1 MLLLT
6 TSIALALSAIP
17 CCLSIWPIPRSF
29 DSGNQIIKLSNSFD
43 ISINFTNPPQDLLD
57 AVARTKDAIQTDQLG
72 RLIVGRGS
80 SDSEAFGSANTF
92 HNLVLTIEQRAPVI
106 QPIATEAVASLD
118 TRDESYS
125 LSVPLDGSAGVV
137 SANTTLGLLR
147 GLSTFEQLWY
157 TYNGTIYTS
166 YAPLTITN
174 DKPAYVYRGFML
186 DTARNFFSVSDIKRT
201 LDAMY
206 LVKINTFHWHITD
219 SQSWP
224 IQIAQFPELARA
236 GAYSANQSFTPE
248 DIQDVVSYAGER
260 GIDVLVEIDTPG
272 HTAIIGASHPDYVAC
287 YLSDWITFA
296 GEPPAGQLRLADA
309 TVANFTAEVLAAVAK
324 SLPST
329 MFSTGGDELDTAC
342 YSADEPTQMILNETG
357 RTLFEAL
364 DDFTATTH
372 GALHTLGKTTVVW
385 EEMVLEYNTTTLRN
399 DTIVMVWIS
408 SDDAAAVVQKGYR
421 IVHAP
426 SNYFYLVSINLN
438 FFSPIYTHRRF
449 IKDCG
454 AGEWIGNDP
463 TGNSWCDPF
472 KTWQESYTFDPL
484 ANISSDQVSLVLG
497 GEQLLWTEQSGPENL
512 DSIVWPRAASSAE
525 VFWTGDTLP
534 DGFDRVGNI
543 SEALPRLH
551 DVRYRM
557 VQRGIKAIRLQPEW
571 CALRPRACDG

>member
-1 MLLLT
+1 MPLF
-6 TSIALALSAIP
+6 IAAIVLALSAIP
-17 CCLSIWPIPRSF
+17 CCLSIWPIPRSL
-29 DSGNQIIKLSNSFD
+29 DSGNQILKLSGLFD

-57 AVARTKDAIQTDQLG
+57 AVTRTKYSIQTDQLG
-72 RLIVGRGS
+72 RLTVGRGS
-80 SDSEAFGSANTF
+80 SDSTAFGSAKT
-92 HNLVLTIEQRAPVI
+92 LRTLMLALEQSASPA
-106 QPIATEAVASLD
+106 QPIATEAVVALD
-118 TRDESYS
+118 ARDEGYS

-157 TYNGTIYTS
+157 TYDGTIYTN
-166 YAPLTITN
+166 YAPLTIVN
-174 DKPAYVYRGFML
+174 DSPAYAYRGFML

-224 IQIAQFPELARA
+224 IQVVQFPELAQA
-236 GAYSANQSFTPE
+236 GAYSTNQSYTPS
-248 DIQDVVSYAGER
+248 DIQDVVTYAGER

-272 HTAIIGASHPDYVAC
+272 HTAIIGASHPEYVAC

-296 GEPPAGQLRLADA
+296 SEPPAGQLRLADA
-309 TVANFTAEVLAAVAK
+309 SVTNFTAAVLAAVAET
-324 SLPST
+324 LPST
-329 MFSTGGDELDTAC
+329 MFSTGGDELNTAC
-342 YSADEPTQMILNETG
+342 YAADGPTQMMLNESG
-357 RTLFEAL
+357 KTLFEAL
-364 DDFTATTH
+364 DIFTSATH
-372 GALHTLGKTTVVW
+372 GALHALGKTAVVW

-408 SDDAAAVVQKGYR
+408 SDDAAAVVQRGYR

-426 SNYFYLVSINLN
+426 SNYFYL
-438 FFSPIYTHRRF
+438 
-449 IKDCG
+449 DCG
-454 AGEWIGNDP
+454 AGDPIGNDP

-472 KTWQESYTFDPL
+472 KTWQESYTFNPL
-484 ANISSDQVSLVLG
+484 ANISSAQVSLVLG

-571 CALRPRACDG
+571 CALRPQVCDG

>member
-1 MLLLT
+1 MFSLLATSALILT
-6 TSIALALSAIP
+6 LLP
-17 CCLSIWPIPRSF
+17 LCLSIWPIPRSLE
-29 DSGNQIIKLSNSFD
+29 SGNQIIKLSNSFD
-43 ISINFTNPPQDLLD
+43 ISINFTHPPQDLLN
-57 AVARTKDAIQTDQLG
+57 AVARTKKAIQTDQLG
-72 RLIVGRGS
+72 RLVVGRGS
-80 SDSEAFGSANTF
+80 TDSKAFGSANTF
-92 HNLVLTIEQRAPVI
+92 HTLVLALDENAPTP
-106 QPIATEAVASLD
+106 QPIATEAVVGLD

-125 LSVPLDGSAGVV
+125 LSVPLDGSPGVV

-157 TYNGTIYTS
+157 TFDGTIYTN
-166 YAPLTITN
+166 YAPLTIEK
-174 DKPAYVYRGFML
+174 DFPAYVYRGFML

-224 IQIAQFPELARA
+224 VQIAQFPELAQA
-236 GAYSANQSFTPE
+236 GAYSLDQTFTPE

-260 GIDVLVEIDTPG
+260 GIDVLIEIDTPG
-272 HTAIIGASHPDYVAC
+272 HTAIVGASHPDYVAC

-296 GEPPAGQLRLADA
+296 GEPPAGQLRLVDPV
-309 TVANFTAEVLAAVAK
+309 VANFTAEVLSAVAK
-324 SLPST
+324 TLPST

-342 YSADEPTQMILNETG
+342 YSADAPTQMNLNETG
-357 RTLFEAL
+357 RTLFDAL

-372 GALHTLGKTTVVW
+372 GALHALGKTTVVW

-408 SDDAAAVVQKGYR
+408 SDDAAAVVQKGFR

-426 SNYFYLVSINLN
+426 SNYFYL
-438 FFSPIYTHRRF
+438 
-449 IKDCG
+449 DCG

-484 ANISSDQVSLVLG
+484 ANISSSQESLVLG

-534 DGFDRVGNI
+534 DGFHRVQNI

-551 DVRYRM
+551 EVRYRM

-571 CALRPRACDG
+571 CALRPQACDG

>member
-1 MLLLT
+1 MPLFIT
-6 TSIALALSAIP
+6 AIVLALSAIP
-17 CCLSIWPIPRSF
+17 CCLSIWPIPRSL
-29 DSGNQIIKLSNSFD
+29 DSGNQILKLSGLFD

-57 AVARTKDAIQTDQLG
+57 AVTRTKYSIQNDQLE
-72 RLIVGRGS
+72 RLIVGRGL
-80 SDSEAFGSANTF
+80 SDSTAFGSAKTLRT
-92 HNLVLTIEQRAPVI
+92 LVLALEQSASTA
-106 QPIATEAVASLD
+106 QPIATEAVVALD
-118 TRDESYS
+118 TRDEGYS

-137 SANTTLGLLR
+137 SANTTLGLLH

-157 TYNGTIYTS
+157 TYDGTIYTN
-166 YAPLTITN
+166 YAPLTIVN
-174 DKPAYVYRGFML
+174 DSPAYAYRGFML

-219 SQSWP
+219 SQT
-224 IQIAQFPELARA
+224 QA
-236 GAYSANQSFTPE
+236 GAYSANQSYTSS
-248 DIQDVVSYAGER
+248 DIQDVVTYAGER

-272 HTAIIGASHPDYVAC
+272 HTAIIGASHPEYVAC

-309 TVANFTAEVLAAVAK
+309 KVANFTAAVLAAVAET
-324 SLPST
+324 LPST
-329 MFSTGGDELDTAC
+329 IFSTGGDELDTAC
-342 YSADEPTQMILNETG
+342 YAADGPTQMMLNESG
-357 RTLFEAL
+357 KTLFEAL
-364 DDFTATTH
+364 DIFTSTTH
-372 GALHTLGKTTVVW
+372 GALHALGKTAVVW

-426 SNYFYLVSINLN
+426 SNYFYL
-438 FFSPIYTHRRF
+438 
-449 IKDCG
+449 DCG

-472 KTWQESYTFDPL
+472 KTWQESYTFNPL
-484 ANISSDQVSLVLG
+484 ANISSAQVSLVLG

-571 CALRPRACDG
+571 CALRPQVCDG

>member
-1 MLLLT
+1 MLPLIT
-6 TSIALALSAIP
+6 TLVLVFATIP
-17 CCLSIWPIPRSF
+17 RCFSIWPIPRSF
-29 DSGNQIIKLSNSFD
+29 KSGNQILKLSNSFD
-43 ISINFTNPPQDLLD
+43 ISINFTDPPQDLLD
-57 AVARTKDAIQTDQLG
+57 AVTRTMAFIQTDQLG
-72 RLIVGRGS
+72 RLTVGRGS
-80 SDSEAFGSANTF
+80 SDSDAFGSAQILNR
-92 HNLVLTIEQRAPVI
+92 LMLTLELDASAP
-106 QPIATEAVASLD
+106 QPIATEAVAALD
-118 TRDESYS
+118 ARDESYS
-125 LSVPLDGSAGVV
+125 LSVQSDGSTGVV

-157 TYNGTIYTS
+157 TYNGTIYTN
-166 YAPLTITN
+166 YAPVTIIN
-174 DKPAYVYRGFML
+174 DSPAYSFRGFML

-224 IQIAQFPELARA
+224 IQIDKFPELAQA

-287 YLSDWITFA
+287 YLSDWVTFA

-309 TVANFTAEVLAAVAK
+309 AVANFTAEVLAAVAK
-324 SLPST
+324 TLPST
-329 MFSTGGDELDTAC
+329 IFSTGGDEVDTAC
-342 YSADEPTQMILNETG
+342 YAADGPTQTMLNETG

-372 GALHTLGKTTVVW
+372 GTLHALGKTAVVW

-426 SNYFYLVSINLN
+426 SNYFYL
-438 FFSPIYTHRRF
+438 
-449 IKDCG
+449 DCG
-454 AGEWIGNDP
+454 AGEPLGNDP

-557 VQRGIKAIRLQPEW
+557 VQRGIQAIRLQPEW
-571 CALRPRACDG
+571 CALRPQVCDA